1 LSIEVA
7 TESQLLK
14 AAGQMDYP
22 LVLKTAAP
30 GIAHKSDQAGVRLN
44 IASQADLLAAY
55 GDLSQRL
62 GSAVTLAPMV
72 EADGV
77 EMILGV
83 SKDRQ
88 LGPVVVL
95 GFGGIYAEVLRDT
108 AVLLPPFDA
117 AAARR
122 AINKLKMSPMLAGA
136 RGLPALDIEAF
147 AAAAANLS
155 VLAVEFDDLLSEI
168 DINPVKL
175 MVSGCLGLDA
185 LILLPDEAGQG

>member
-1 LSIEVA
+1 
-7 TESQLLK
+7 
-14 AAGQMDYP
+14 
-22 LVLKTAAP
+22 
-30 GIAHKSDQAGVRLN
+30 
-44 IASQADLLAAY
+44 
-55 GDLSQRL
+55 
-62 GSAVTLAPMV
+62 MV